1 MEPTEK
7 IARTSA
13 PADETATVGEVAD
26 MCERREAMYAL
37 LARLYRREVD
47 GAFFDELRAMR
58 FPAATGNEAADE
70 GYRLIVGFLGGDREA
85 SLNALALDFASCFIG
100 EGMSSFSAAY
110 PYESVHTSEK
120 RLLMQDARDEVLAV
134 MRAEGVEKREDFHE
148 TEDHIATE
156 LEFMRVLAGRS
167 ARALRAGDTERAV
180 GQLRVQRNFF
190 KDHLASWVPLLT
202 ADMRKFAHTDFYRG
216 VASLT
221 DGFIQS
227 EQEFLEDVIADGAD
241 ENA

>member
-7 IARTSA
+7 TA
-13 PADETATVGEVAD
+13 PEDATPDDMATVGEVAD

-37 LARLYRREVD
+37 LARLYRSEVD
-47 GAFFDELRAMR
+47 ATFFDELRAMR
-58 FPAATGNEAADE
+58 FPAATGSEAADE
-70 GYRLIVGFLGGDREA
+70 GYRLIVGFLGGDRETG
-85 SLNALALDFASCFIG
+85 LNALALDFARCFIG

-134 MRAEGVEKREDFHE
+134 MRAEGVEKREEFHE

-156 LEFMRVLAGRS
+156 LEFMRVLAGR
-167 ARALRAGDTERAV
+167 AVRTLRAGDVERAM

-190 KDHLASWVPLLT
+190 ADHLASWVPLLT

-216 VASLT
+216 LASLT

-227 EQEFLEDVIADGAD
+227 EREFLEDVIAEGAD
-241 ENA
+241 EKA